1 MTDKQLVENMISKK
15 IDEGKKR
22 FGNEFEFMLLEIL
35 GLQKLLAPE
44 PSAEP
49 QDREIPLTKWNDY
62 YPDPTVKALR
72 MLVFR
77 KDENG
82 FKDVITR
89 RGNRILIKE
98 KAYFTWRKLHGKD
111 CA

>member
-1 MTDKQLVENMISKK
+1 MQADKLTIENVISEK
-15 IDEGKKR
+15 IKAGKKK
-22 FGNEFEFMLLEIL
+22 FGAEFEIIILEIL
-35 GLQKLLAPE
+35 GLQKLLTVEPE
-44 PSAEP
+44 
-49 QDREIPLTKWNDY
+49 QDREIPLTRWNDY
-62 YPDPTVKALR
+62 YPDPTVPALR

-98 KAYFTWRKLHGKD
+98 KEYFAWRKLHGEK
-111 CA
+111 